1 MKRLVFLFLLC
12 IPWLAFARE
21 KVEVLFFYS
30 PQCKACLEVKNK
42 FLPEFLGK
50 YQDIVEVK
58 FLNVYKPENL
68 SFLVSLSNRFKKE
81 KVRVPAVLVGDK
93 FLVGLFQIEDNL
105 ERLVNLAFKKEMKI
119 KLNFAQKV
127 ILDKFKEFSFLT
139 IISAGLIDG
148 INPCAFA
155 VIVFFVSFLAVYQYR
170 REEIIFVGSFYI
182 LGVFI
187 TYLLLG
193 LGIFRFLYTISSFYF
208 LIKGFYYLV
217 AGFCFCLFIFALYDY
232 FKYRKRRESEGLIL
246 QLPSFLKK
254 KINLVIGKGLRKKR
268 KNFLELS
275 LVSLVVGFLVSL
287 LEGACTG
294 QVYLPTIFF
303 ILKTSTLRLKA
314 FVYLL
319 IYNLAFIAPLIV
331 IFLLSFFG
339 VSSQEFNKFLKKNL
353 GGVKLSM
360 AVLFLILG
368 LAILWV
374 S

>member
-1 MKRLVFLFLLC
+1 FLFLLC

>member
-1 MKRLVFLFLLC
+1 M
-12 IPWLAFARE
+12 
-21 KVEVLFFYS
+21 
-30 PQCKACLEVKNK
+30 
-42 FLPEFLGK
+42 
-50 YQDIVEVK
+50 
-58 FLNVYKPENL
+58 
-68 SFLVSLSNRFKKE
+68 
-81 KVRVPAVLVGDK
+81 GDK

-232 FKYRKRRESEGLIL
+232 FKYRKTKESEGLIL

-254 KINLVIGKGLRKKR
+254 KINLVIGKGLRKKER
-268 KNFLELS
+268 NF
-275 LVSLVVGFLVSL
+275 
-287 LEGACTG
+287 
-294 QVYLPTIFF
+294 
-303 ILKTSTLRLKA
+303 
-314 FVYLL
+314 
-319 IYNLAFIAPLIV
+319 
-331 IFLLSFFG
+331 
-339 VSSQEFNKFLKKNL
+339 
-353 GGVKLSM
+353 
-360 AVLFLILG
+360 
-368 LAILWV
+368 
-374 S
+374 